1 MIDDQFLFD
10 CLNFVEHDFISTSS
24 DEFTKLS
31 IFSHG
36 RLRGLK
42 ISNSFNP
49 DSVLIFVRRDR
60 HLIKDGLIFV
70 MIDVAGNLN
79 LSLFIFINEE
89 SFDRHQ

>member
-1 MIDDQFLFD
+1 MNLQNCRF
-10 CLNFVEHDFISTSS
+10 
-24 DEFTKLS
+24 
-31 IFSHG
+31 FSHG

-70 MIDVAGNLN
+70 MIDVADNLN

-89 SFDRHQ
+89 SFDRHH

>member
-1 MIDDQFLFD
+1 MNLQNWRF
-10 CLNFVEHDFISTSS
+10 
-24 DEFTKLS
+24 
-31 IFSHG
+31 FSHG

-70 MIDVAGNLN
+70 MIDVADNLN

-89 SFDRHQ
+89 SFDRHHWISSFRKIASRI

>member
-1 MIDDQFLFD
+1 M
-10 CLNFVEHDFISTSS
+10 LNT
-24 DEFTKLS
+24 TLS
-31 IFSHG
+31 RHRLMNLQNCRFFSHG

-70 MIDVAGNLN
+70 MIDVADNLN

-89 SFDRHQ
+89 SFDRHH